1 MNNKILGI
9 VLLVVGVALAAYGYN
24 VYDSAGSQ
32 LTRALSGDTPIEA
45 WAGMVGGAICILIG
59 VLKIK

>member
-9 VLLVVGVALAAYGYN
+9 ILLVVGVALAAYGYN
-24 VYDSAGSQ
+24 VYESAGSQ

-59 VLKIK
+59 ILKIK